1 MEQSEQPKDVAQQ
14 PETTSEVKETV
25 LAEATTEQKE
35 AEPKVINFK
44 ELIPEKY
51 KDEKALQILPV
62 WMILL
67 NLIFQLKD

>member
-1 MEQSEQPKDVAQQ
+1 MDNQTTAPVEQSEQPTNVAQQ

-44 ELIPEKY
+44 EIIPEKY
-51 KDEKALQILPV
+51 KDEKALDNEDQS
-62 WMILL
+62 
-67 NLIFQLKD
+67 NK

>member
-1 MEQSEQPKDVAQQ
+1 MDNQTTAPVEQSEQPKDVAQQ

-44 ELIPEKY
+44 DLIPEKY
-51 KDEKALQILPV
+51 KDEKALAK
-62 WMILL
+62 
-67 NLIFQLKD
+67 FYYCR

>member
-1 MEQSEQPKDVAQQ
+1 MSDQTTAPVEQSEQPKDVAQQ

-44 ELIPEKY
+44 EMMKIGKRF
-51 KDEKALQILPV
+51 IL
-62 WMILL
+62 
-67 NLIFQLKD
+67 N